1 MRKFAIT
8 TTAVAAVAL
17 MALSGCST
25 RGDSG
30 STGDGDAAGFAAGS
44 VIGVAL
50 PDKTSENWT
59 IAGGLFE
66 DAIADA
72 GFEANVQYAGS
83 TSPAPDQQA
92 QISTMIEDGAKVIVI
107 GAFDSKSLGAQ
118 LKEAK
123 DQGVTII
130 AYDRLLEE
138 SENVDYYVAFDNYK
152 VGQLQGQALVDG
164 LHAARAEGPYNIELF
179 SGAATDPNAAV
190 FFNGAMSVLQPL
202 IDSGELVIPST
213 ETTVEQTATEG
224 WDGPT
229 AQERMDTILQGSYQG
244 KTIDGVL
251 APNDNL
257 ARYILQ
263 SVADAGQGPI
273 VITGQDSEAASIPL
287 IMDGTQ
293 YMTIYKD
300 TRKLVAQTL
309 SMITELSKGG
319 DATTN
324 NETDNGSKK
333 VPTFYL
339 DPIVVTKENAAE
351 VYKDN
356 DTLFPL
362 TQG

>member
-8 TTAVAAVAL
+8 TAAVATVAL
-17 MALSGCST
+17 LTLSGCST
-25 RGDSG
+25 RDEAP
-30 STGDGDAAGFAAGS
+30 TTGDAAGFEAGS

-66 DAIADA
+66 DAIEKA

-118 LKEAK
+118 LKEAA

-152 VGQLQGQALVDG
+152 VGQLQGEALVEG
-164 LHAARAEGPYNIELF
+164 LKAARAEGPYNVELF

-202 IDSGELVIPST
+202 IDSGEIVIPST

-244 KTIDGVL
+244 LTIDGVL

-257 ARYILQ
+257 ARYILT

-287 IMDGTQ
+287 IVDGTQ

-309 SMITELSKGG
+309 SMITELSKG
-319 DATTN
+319 DEATTN
-324 NETDNGSKK
+324 NETDNTAKK

-339 DPIVVTKENAAE
+339 DPIVVTKDNAAD

-356 DTLFPL
+356 DKLYPL

>member
-17 MALSGCST
+17 LALTGCST
-25 RGDSG
+25 PRGDDAG
-30 STGDGDAAGFAAGS
+30 TGDAAGFEAGS

-66 DAIADA
+66 DAIAEA

-107 GAFDSKSLGAQ
+107 GAYDSKSLGAQ
-118 LKEAK
+118 LKEAA

-164 LHAARAEGPYNIELF
+164 LHEARAEGPYNIELF

-190 FFNGAMSVLQPL
+190 FFNGAMSVLEPL
-202 IDSGELVIPST
+202 IESGELVIPST

-244 KTIDGVL
+244 LTIDGVL

-287 IMDGTQ
+287 IVDGTQ

-309 SMITELSKGG
+309 EMITELSKGG
-319 DATTN
+319 EATTN
-324 NETDNGSKK
+324 AETDNGSKE

-339 DPIVVTKENAAE
+339 EPIVVTKDNAAD

-356 DTLFPL
+356 ETLFPL
-362 TQG
+362 TQQ

>member
-1 MRKFAIT
+1 MRKIVMT
-8 TTAVAAVAL
+8 STAVAAVAML
-17 MALSGCST
+17 ALAGCSPREGAET
-25 RGDSG
+25 PTEG
-30 STGDGDAAGFAAGS
+30 TGFEAGS

-66 DAIADA
+66 AAIADA

-92 QISTMIEDGAKVIVI
+92 QISTMIEEGAKVIII
-107 GAFDSKSLGAQ
+107 GAYDSKSLGAQ
-118 LKEAK
+118 LKEAAE
-123 DQGVTII
+123 QGVKII

-138 SENVDYYVAFDNYK
+138 TENVDYYAAFDNFK
-152 VGQLQGQALVDG
+152 VGELQGQALVDG
-164 LHAARAEGPYNIELF
+164 LKAQGEGPYNIELF

-190 FFNGAMSVLQPL
+190 FFNGAMSILQPL
-202 IDSGELVIPST
+202 IDDGTLVVQSGEVA
-213 ETTVEQTATEG
+213 VEQTSTEG

-229 AQERMDTILQGSYQG
+229 AQERMDTLLQGSYQN
-244 KTIDGVL
+244 KTINGVL

-263 SVADAGQGPI
+263 AVEDAGQGKI

-300 TRKLVAQTL
+300 TRKLVAQAIDMV
-309 SMITELSKGG
+309 SELAAGG
-319 DATTN
+319 EATTN
-324 NETDNGSKK
+324 DVTANGSKD

-339 DPIVVTKENAAE
+339 DPIVVTAENAAE

-356 DTLFPL
+356 ETLFPL
-362 TQG
+362 TQK

>member
-8 TTAVAAVAL
+8 TTAVTAVAL
-17 MALSGCST
+17 LALAGCST
-25 RGDSG
+25 PRGGDTG
-30 STGDGDAAGFAAGS
+30 SGDAAGFEAGS

-66 DAIADA
+66 DAIAEA

-107 GAFDSKSLGAQ
+107 GAYDSKSLGAQ
-118 LKEAK
+118 LKEAA
-123 DQGVTII
+123 DQGVKII

-138 SENVDYYVAFDNYK
+138 SDNVDYYAAFDNYK
-152 VGQLQGQALVDG
+152 VGELQGQALVDG
-164 LHAARAEGPYNIELF
+164 LAAVKPEGPYNIELL
-179 SGAATDPNAAV
+179 SGSATDPNAAV

-202 IDSGELVIPST
+202 IDSGEIVIPST

-287 IMDGTQ
+287 IMDGSQ

-300 TRKLVAQTL
+300 TRKLVAQTID
-309 SMITELSKGG
+309 MITELSKGG
-319 DATTN
+319 EATTN
-324 NETDNGSKK
+324 AETDNGSKE

-339 DPIVVTKENAAE
+339 DPIVVTKDNAAE

>member
-1 MRKFAIT
+1 MRKLVMT
-8 TTAVAAVAL
+8 TTAVAAVAML
-17 MALSGCST
+17 ALSGCSP
-25 RGDSG
+25 REG
-30 STGDGDAAGFAAGS
+30 SEGPADGDAGFEAGS

-66 DAIADA
+66 AAIADA

-92 QISTMIEDGAKVIVI
+92 QISTMIEEGAKVIII
-107 GAFDSKSLGAQ
+107 GAYDSKSLGAQ
-118 LKEAK
+118 LKEAAE
-123 DQGVTII
+123 QGVKII

-138 SENVDYYVAFDNYK
+138 TENVDYYAAFDNYK
-152 VGQLQGQALVDG
+152 VGELQGQALVDG
-164 LHAARAEGPYNIELF
+164 LKAQGEGPYNIELF

-202 IDSGELVIPST
+202 IDDKTLVVQSGEVA
-213 ETTVEQTATEG
+213 VEQTSTEG

-229 AQERMDTILQGSYQG
+229 AQERMDTLLQGSYQN
-244 KTIDGVL
+244 KTINGVL

-263 SVADAGQGPI
+263 AVEDAGQGDI

-300 TRKLVAQTL
+300 TRKLVAQAID
-309 SMITELSKGG
+309 MVTELSTGAE
-319 DATTN
+319 ATTN
-324 NETDNGSKK
+324 ATADNGSKE

-339 DPIVVTKENAAE
+339 DPIVVTADNAAE

-356 DTLFPL
+356 ETLFPL
-362 TQG
+362 TQK